1 MVFLE
6 PGLVC
11 FISCHAIVQAF
22 DQCLLGLETILLGGL
37 IKDLGLSKVTIQFF
51 VFYQIAVIACCY
63 KFLATVISL
72 QIVFGFNLVVVVKT
86 GFKSAVLSLF
96 AEFG

>member
-6 PGLVC
+6 SGLVC
-11 FISCHAIVQAF
+11 FISCHAIVQAV
-22 DQCLLGLETILLGGL
+22 DQCLLGLKTILLGGL
-37 IKDLGLSKVTIQFF
+37 IKDFGLSQLTIQFF
-51 VFYQIAVIACCY
+51 VFYQIAVVACSY
-63 KFLATVISL
+63 KFLATVISF
-72 QIVFGFNLVVVVKT
+72 QIVLGFNLIFVVKT